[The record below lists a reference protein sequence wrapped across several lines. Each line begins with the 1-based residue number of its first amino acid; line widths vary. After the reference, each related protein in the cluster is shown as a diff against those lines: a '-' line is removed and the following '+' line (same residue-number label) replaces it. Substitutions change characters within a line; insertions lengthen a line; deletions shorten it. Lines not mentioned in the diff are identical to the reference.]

1 MKEAFYFPHFIGAR
15 NDRKIKR
22 VRRDFGIEG
31 YALYFMTLEVL
42 REEQELSY
50 PLSDVDI
57 LADDFGTSEAKLKT
71 IILNYD
77 LFSLREAGD
86 GHMFFSPKQIE
97 YLEPYFQKRETNR
110 LKGVQSGAARRKKAE
125 QLVLELSEA
134 HSTEPRF
141 NSSSTAVE
149 QRKKERNKEEKE
161 KIKKEFLRLK
171 EISRLSTAERSKLKI
186 EELDLEPFTRTMIR
200 DQGFEDLLVS
210 IEYHDRND
218 QNCLKNLEKYL
229 EKEVENEN

>member
-22 VRRDFGIEG
+22 IRRDFGIEG

-86 GHMFFSPKQIE
+86 GHVFFSPKQIQ
-97 YLEPYFQKRETNR
+97 YLEPYFTRRELSR
-110 LKGVQSGAARRKKAE
+110 LNGLKSGEIRRKRAE
-125 QLVLELSEA
+125 QLLLTLSDS
-134 HSTEPRF
+134 HSTKPVL
-141 NSSSTAVE
+141 NDGSTGVE
-149 QRKKERNKEEKE
+149 LRKKEKKEE
-161 KIKKEFLRLK
+161 IKKEFLRLK

-229 EKEVENEN
+229 ENEN